1 MKTKIMKTKMKKEPS
16 TKKPGTEFTL
26 LAPQAR
32 SVFLS
37 GDFNEW
43 SPSSHPLKKNKEGI
57 WKISVSL
64 DPGQYQY
71 RFLVDGEWQND
82 PASPECVANPFG
94 TMNCL
99 KSVP

>member
-1 MKTKIMKTKMKKEPS
+1 MKTKAKKGS
-16 TKKPGTEFTL
+16 SIKKPRTEFSL

-43 SPSSHPLKKNKEGI
+43 SASSHPLKKDKEGM
-57 WKISVSL
+57 WKISISL

-94 TMNCL
+94 TMNCM